1 MDFRGAHFCEER
13 LRLVYT
19 FFHKKTQYFCFF
31 LIFLDRF
38 RTCLR
43 TRLRTR
49 SWTRSREF
57 QGHVHGHVRG
67 HV

>member
-1 MDFRGAHFCEER
+1 MDFRGDHFCEEC

-57 QGHVHGHVRG
+57 QGHVRGHVRG